1 MVSERHC
8 ALRFMCFVNE
18 REMGMKSTIAI
29 MLAALL
35 LAACGKSDDN
45 KPILQK
51 EHETIDKAKDVSNML
66 QQQAEK
72 QKQAAEKQT
81 Q

>member
-1 MVSERHC
+1 M
-8 ALRFMCFVNE
+8 LPFMCFVNE
-18 REMGMKSTIAI
+18 REMKMKSTIAI
-29 MLAALL
+29 LLAALL

-51 EHETIDKAKDVSNML
+51 EHDTIDKAKNVSSML

-72 QKQAAEKQT
+72 QKQEAEKQT